1 MRALIVYES
10 MFGNTAT
17 VAEAIADGLR
27 PDYEVQLCPVAD
39 AVNRPVTQ
47 VDLLVVGGPTHAFG
61 LSRATTRQDASTRTT
76 APIETEIGVREWLD
90 AALPVSSPC
99 PAAAFGTKVAH
110 PPWLPGSAAKGIG
123 KRLRNLGYRLAVAPT
138 DFYVTAMTGPLTS
151 GERERAT
158 AWATKLAATRPEL
171 PKATR

>member
-1 MRALIVYES
+1 MRAQIVYES
-10 MFGNTAT
+10 MFGNTAA

-27 PDYEVQLCPVAD
+27 PYYEVQLCPVAD
-39 AVNRPVTQ
+39 AVNRPAPQ

-61 LSRATTRQDASTRTT
+61 LSRTATRQDAATHTT
-76 APIETEIGVREWLD
+76 ASIDTEIGVREWLD
-90 AALPVSSPC
+90 AALPASPPC

-123 KRLRNLGYRLAVAPT
+123 KRLRNLGYQLAVAPA
-138 DFYVTAMTGPLTS
+138 DFHVTAMTGPLTS

-158 AWATKLAATRPEL
+158 AWATKLAASRPEL